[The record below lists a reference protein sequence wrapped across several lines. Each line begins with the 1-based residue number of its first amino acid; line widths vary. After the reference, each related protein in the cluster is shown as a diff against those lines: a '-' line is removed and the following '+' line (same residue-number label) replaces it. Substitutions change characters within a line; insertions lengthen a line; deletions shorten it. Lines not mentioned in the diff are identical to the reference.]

1 MSKVS
6 NKAREGVRELYIQGY
21 PVEEVAR
28 ITRLTVKTVNNYKSI
43 DKRDGIDWERLR
55 HKKAAHNP
63 HNGKENVFRVF
74 APYFRAAIE
83 SISIDNDLTD
93 YQKVRKI
100 GILSRDAKAVL
111 ELRELVNSYKGG
123 ESCNEQ
129 DDYGFKK

>member
-55 HKKAAHNP
+55 LKKAAHNP
-63 HNGKENVFRVF
+63 LNGKENVFRVF
-74 APYFRAAIE
+74 ATYFRAAIE
-83 SISIDNDLTD
+83 NISIDNDLTD

-123 ESCNEQ
+123 ELCNEQ

>member
-55 HKKAAHNP
+55 LKKAAHNP
-63 HNGKENVFRVF
+63 LNGKENVFRVF
-74 APYFRAAIE
+74 ATYFRAAIE